1 MKIVVD
7 MNLTREWLP
16 ELRAMGHDAI
26 HWSSVGAADASD
38 TAIMEWARA
47 NDHIVMTSDLDFTEL
62 LAAGGGEKPSVIQ
75 LRLGR
80 HIPKK
85 IAGLLKQALSRS
97 ERELAMGALL
107 SLDYKSNR
115 LRLLPLKKA
124 E

>member
-26 HWSSVGAADASD
+26 HWSSVGAVDASD

-47 NDHIVMTSDLDFTEL
+47 NDHIVMTSDLDF
-62 LAAGGGEKPSVIQ
+62 
-75 LRLGR
+75 
-80 HIPKK
+80 
-85 IAGLLKQALSRS
+85 
-97 ERELAMGALL
+97 
-107 SLDYKSNR
+107 
-115 LRLLPLKKA
+115 A